1 MAVELPRREWGQA
14 DVGQTCLSPEDA
26 AGLEGACPLLGQS
39 GQPRPCLLQEALHDP
54 RGHVQKKENSV
65 GIFLTSVPNSSQI
78 MSSKGS
84 SGVSAAASGVQ
95 EELTT
100 TNGHQLGK
108 G

>member
-1 MAVELPRREWGQA
+1 M
-14 DVGQTCLSPEDA
+14 GQTYLSPEDA
-26 AGLEGACPLLGQS
+26 AVLEGACPLLGQS
-39 GQPRPCLLQEALHDP
+39 SQPRPCLLQEALHDP
-54 RGHVQKKENSV
+54 RGQVQKKENPV

-84 SGVSAAASGVQ
+84 CGVSAVASGVQ
-95 EELTT
+95 EGLTM